1 MTLDLSFTVT
11 FTLELPVWKLQTV
24 CVSVR
29 AHACVGERKR
39 DGGGAG
45 ECMCVRACMYFGSVC
60 NTALSQLQLERHSP
74 LSVALSLNVV
84 NTDHSHY

>member
-1 MTLDLSFTVT
+1 MTMT

-39 DGGGAG
+39 ERESGWLGA
-45 ECMCVRACMYFGSVC
+45 CACVRACMYFESVC
-60 NTALSQLQLERHSP
+60 NTALSRLQSERHSP
-74 LSVALSLNVV
+74 LSIIP
-84 NTDHSHY
+84 